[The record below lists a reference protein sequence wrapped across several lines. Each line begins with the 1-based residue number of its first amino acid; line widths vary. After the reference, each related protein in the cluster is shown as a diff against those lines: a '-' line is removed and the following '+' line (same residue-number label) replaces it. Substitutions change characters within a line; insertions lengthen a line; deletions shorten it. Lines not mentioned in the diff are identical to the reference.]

1 MAYYNEYI
9 GEDIRKD
16 EIQDYKNIVRVKA
29 QQCTIKPFFTN
40 MAHQLTLTWVVSWAQ
55 AGAVASDTKKKWQE
69 VESEIHIFNAVCT
82 SLINLATW
90 KKIEF

>member
-1 MAYYNEYI
+1 
-9 GEDIRKD
+9 
-16 EIQDYKNIVRVKA
+16 
-29 QQCTIKPFFTN
+29 